1 MPAPSLIAWVDA
13 LGAVLLRPGD
23 RLTLGGPPRRSGDGG
38 DESADLPLAAPLS
51 PVQAAVVRAGEG
63 WALEERGALTALNDG
78 GAFTLGRDGA
88 VRGTATAPHPLS
100 AAAVVRIDSAHR
112 PAPGWGPVRLEHAV
126 IAAGPVIVGGGTDCH
141 VRVRGATGQLLFR
154 PGPDGWQ
161 VRGAEPTSGSE
172 PGAAAPAGGSAALE
186 WRPAAAGDVLT
197 GGGVSLRLEA
207 LPSRESSAG

>member
-1 MPAPSLIAWVDA
+1 MPAPPLIAWVDA

-38 DESADLPLAAPLS
+38 EERADLALAAPLA

-63 WALEERGALTALNDG
+63 WALEENGALTALKAG

-88 VRGTATAPHPLS
+88 VRGTVTTPNPLS
-100 AAAVVRIDSAHR
+100 AAAAVRIDSSHR
-112 PAPGWGPVRLEHAV
+112 PAPGRGPVRLEHAV

-154 PGPDGWQ
+154 AGPNGWQ
-161 VRGAEPTSGSE
+161 VRGAEPPSVAE
-172 PGAAAPAGGSAALE
+172 PGETAAPAGGAAALE

-207 LPSRESSAG
+207 LPAG